1 MRQGPLEGD
10 GRYIKRVRL
19 AIETSILDGGSH
31 VLCSNDIM
39 EAVDQTKPLE
49 KKTTSEEE
57 KFSAINLLQT
67 SDLVRYGNLNK
78 ELQNGSYVGRK
89 KYLTT
94 SIGSYKLMVCRPVRY
109 QSIGNGGNRGGRGNQ
124 NGHGNQQN
132 QRQTLCYY
140 NRIVMESI

>member
-19 AIETSILDGGSH
+19 AIETLILDQGSH
-31 VLCSNDIM
+31 VLFSTDIM
-39 EAVDQTKPLE
+39 EAVDQAKPLE

-78 ELQNGSYVGRK
+78 ELQNGSYLGRYK
-89 KYLTT
+89 CKTNSGGAYELMSHRSGRYK
-94 SIGSYKLMVCRPVRY
+94 SI
-109 QSIGNGGNRGGRGNQ
+109 
-124 NGHGNQQN
+124 
-132 QRQTLCYY
+132 
-140 NRIVMESI
+140 